1 MLFEMLLDE
10 LRQDIGNLQ
19 MMSSAI
25 AQIDLLANFAHQA
38 RLRNWARPKFSPEIG
53 VKIVAG
59 RHPVVE
65 ALSKAAFTPNDT
77 QLDYQHRMAII
88 TGPNMGGNP
97 PYAPDCPNC
106 PAGLL
111 R

>member
-1 MLFEMLLDE
+1 MLLDE

-65 ALSKAAFTPNDT
+65 ALSKAAFIPNDT

-88 TGPNMGGNP
+88 PVQIWVVNP
-97 PYAPDCPNC
+97 PLCARLP
-106 PAGLL
+106 
-111 R
+111 